1 MKICV
6 CSDSHGNAVGI
17 QDMLEIE
24 HPQILL
30 FLGDGERDFHRVDL
44 PYGTKMF
51 AVSGNCDMMSME
63 PPWRKIEV
71 AGLRIFMTHGHHYG
85 VKSGTARLLERAKEE
100 NMDLVI
106 HGHTHQMDLQRE
118 DDITL
123 LCPGSIGVQCRN
135 YAVINVENGA
145 FSIDFREL

>member
-24 HPQILL
+24 RPQMLL
-30 FLGDGERDFHRVDL
+30 FLGDGERDFYRVDL

-51 AVSGNCDMMSME
+51 AVSGNCDLMSME
-63 PPWRKIEV
+63 PPWRLIEV
-71 AGLRIFMTHGHHYG
+71 AGLRIFMTHGHYYG
-85 VKSGTARLLERAKEE
+85 VKSSAEQLMNRAREE
-100 NMDLVI
+100 KVSLVI
-106 HGHTHQMDLQRE
+106 HGHTHRMDLRTE
-118 DDITL
+118 DGLTL
-123 LCPGSIGVQCRN
+123 LCPGSIGVQSRN
-135 YAVINVENGA
+135 YAVLNVENGE